1 MALRKG
7 LGGCWAEGDSLSG
20 MAVHYT
26 MVTRSGLGSGGP
38 LLLTSGGAVVARR
51 WCGRVVC
58 LPGCWCGLTGTCSAG
73 RCHPATLSMSHHS
86 AITRLVTA
94 SLHWR
99 HHLCTSVLTVT
110 VSVSWLQCICVWMLP
125 GARCLANYRSMS
137 QSYIPLRR
145 PARPSPAWATDRPV
159 SARGA
164 AARPATSHQGGAG
177 RGGCETNNSTS
188 DCCPIIPNLVTAAS
202 WQPGPIPSH
211 DNTKC

>member
-26 MVTRSGLGSGGP
+26 MVTRSGLGSRGP

-73 RCHPATLSMSHHS
+73 RCHPRTLSMSHHS

-94 SLHWR
+94 SLHC
-99 HHLCTSVLTVT
+99 HHLCTSVLAVT
-110 VSVSWLQCICVWMLP
+110 VSVAWLQCIVWMLP

>member
-38 LLLTSGGAVVARR
+38 LLLTSGGWCGGGAAVVRES
-51 WCGRVVC
+51 RVSTWLLVRAHWY
-58 LPGCWCGLTGTCSAG
+58 LFCWPVSPWL
-73 RCHPATLSMSHHS
+73 LSMSHHS

-94 SLHWR
+94 SLHC
-99 HHLCTSVLTVT
+99 HHLCTSVLAVT
-110 VSVSWLQCICVWMLP
+110 VSVAWLQCICVWMLP